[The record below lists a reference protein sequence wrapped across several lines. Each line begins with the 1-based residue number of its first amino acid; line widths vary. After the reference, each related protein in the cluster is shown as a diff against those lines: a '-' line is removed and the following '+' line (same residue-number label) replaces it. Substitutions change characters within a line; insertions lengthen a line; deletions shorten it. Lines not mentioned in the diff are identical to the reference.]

1 MNGNSRT
8 ILENC
13 IVIAFVCF
21 IMGFIVKRTHP
32 VFPQSDMTIISEIE
46 SLKNKVEIEENL
58 RVFQKRLISDK
69 EKEIQEESDENKRL
83 MSYAEKK
90 CYEKSLKKTEL
101 EIFAL
106 NKKIEKNY
114 KKLWKRHPEFKESC
128 DEKLSIDFAEN

>member
-8 ILENC
+8 ILVNC

-21 IMGFIVKRTHP
+21 IMGFIVERTHS
-32 VFPQSDMTIISEIE
+32 VSYQSDMTIISEIE

-90 CYEKSLKKTEL
+90 YYEKSLKKTEL
-101 EIFAL
+101 EIFAM
-106 NKKIEKNY
+106 KKN
-114 KKLWKRHPEFKESC
+114 C